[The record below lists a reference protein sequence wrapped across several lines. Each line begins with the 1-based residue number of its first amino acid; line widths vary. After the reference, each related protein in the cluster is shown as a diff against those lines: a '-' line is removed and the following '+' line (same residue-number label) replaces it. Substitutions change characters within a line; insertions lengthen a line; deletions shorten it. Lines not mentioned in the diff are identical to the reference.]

1 MIKTGDKL
9 WYVPSY
15 RRGQGYEVV
24 VCKVG
29 RKLAEITGTRSKL
42 NIETMKVV
50 DKGNSYG
57 SCYENEAA
65 YLAECKRNLIESSFK
80 REVSSSVRR
89 NWTVE
94 QMIHAAEILGLKVTQ

>member
-15 RRGQGYEVV
+15 RCGQGYEVV
-24 VCKVG
+24 VGKVG
-29 RKLAEITGTRSKL
+29 RKLAEITGARSKL
-42 NIETMKVV
+42 NIETMQVV

-57 SCYENEAA
+57 SCYESEAA
-65 YLAECKRNLIESSFK
+65 YLAECKRDLIESSFK
-80 REVSSSVRR
+80 REVSSLICR